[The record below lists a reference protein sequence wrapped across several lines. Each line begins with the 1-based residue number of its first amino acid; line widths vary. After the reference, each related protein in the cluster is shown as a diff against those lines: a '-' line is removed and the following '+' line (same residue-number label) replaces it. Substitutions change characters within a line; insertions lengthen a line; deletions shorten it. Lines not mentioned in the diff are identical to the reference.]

1 MTYKEC
7 LDYLFNNLPVYQ
19 RIGAAAYKADLNNTI
34 ALMKHLDNPEK
45 KFKSIHVAGT
55 NGKGSVSHNLASIF
69 QEAGYKT
76 GLYTSPHLKDF
87 RERIRA
93 NGKKINR
100 QFVID
105 FTQSNQTFF
114 EQLHPSFFEM
124 TVGMAFQY
132 FAQQKVDIAIIEVGM
147 GGRLDST
154 NVITPQL
161 SIITNISY
169 DHTQFL
175 GNTLQDIAK
184 EKAGIIKENIPVV
197 IGETQK
203 ETENVFKEIAKEKHA
218 EIIFADQCFDIKKE
232 ETVLKDNQFW
242 MNFEAKNKN
251 SKQYKEYI
259 TPLAGNYQLHNFKT
273 ILAACQW
280 IGTDILNE
288 KSIQSGI
295 KNCIQNTG
303 LMGRWQVLQ
312 INPLCIADTGH
323 NKAGIIH
330 ICEQLKQLS
339 YDKLHFVIS
348 MVNDK
353 NVTEILS
360 LLPKDAIYYFCKA
373 NIPRGLDA
381 NLLHQEAQEVGLQ
394 GKVYRSAKGAFQAA
408 KRNAKSNDLIFVGG
422 STFTVA
428 EVL

>member
-7 LDYLFNNLPVYQ
+7 LDYLFNSLPVYQ

-34 ALMKHLDNPEK
+34 ALMNYLDNPEN

-87 RERIRA
+87 RERIRI
-93 NGKKINR
+93 NGKKISK

-105 FTQSNQTFF
+105 FTLSNQSFF
-114 EQLHPSFFEM
+114 EQLKPSFFEM
-124 TVGMAFQY
+124 TVGMAFLY

-197 IGETQK
+197 IGETQP
-203 ETENVFKEIAKEKHA
+203 ETEDVFRNMAKEKHA
-218 EIIFADQCFDIKKE
+218 EIVFADQLFEIKE
-232 ETVLKDNQFW
+232 EKTILKDNQFW
-242 MNFEAKNKN
+242 MNFKAKSNDEKQD
-251 SKQYKEYI
+251 KQYV
-259 TPLAGNYQLHNFKT
+259 TPLAGNYQLHNLKT
-273 ILAACQW
+273 ILSACQC
-280 IGTDILNE
+280 IGNDILSE
-288 KSIQSGI
+288 QSIALGI

-323 NKAGIIH
+323 NKAGITH
-330 ICEQLKQLS
+330 ICKQLKQLK
-339 YDKLHFVIS
+339 YNKLHFVIS

-353 NVTEILS
+353 NIAEVLS
-360 LLPKDAIYYFCKA
+360 MLPQDAIYYFCKA
-373 NIPRGLDA
+373 NIPRGLDVD
-381 NLLHQEAQEVGLQ
+381 LLYLEALYAGLH
-394 GKVYRSAKGAFQAA
+394 GKTYRSVKGAFQAA
-408 KRNAKSNDLIFVGG
+408 KRHAQPDDLIFVGG

-428 EVL
+428 EVV